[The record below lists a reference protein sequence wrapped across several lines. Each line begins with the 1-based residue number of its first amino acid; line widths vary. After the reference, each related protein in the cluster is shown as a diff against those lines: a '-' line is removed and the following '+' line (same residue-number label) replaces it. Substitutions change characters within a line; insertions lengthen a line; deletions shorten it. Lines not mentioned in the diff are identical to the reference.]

1 VAGTNPNGS
10 AIICVIVTTSPR
22 IVSLLPSATEIVAA
36 LGFADHLV
44 GRSHECDFPAGV
56 ETLPACSSTKIPVEG
71 TSYEIDERVKEIVA
85 EGLSVYR
92 VDAERLRELQ
102 PDLILTQTQCA
113 VCAVTP
119 RDLEQALCTWTGA
132 QPAMISLEPN
142 NLNDVWNDIRRVGDA
157 LGVLSRADELIGLLT
172 NRLAAIRE
180 KTRESSRPSVAAIEW
195 LGPLMAGG
203 NWMPELIEI
212 AGGKS
217 LFARPGEHSS
227 WLDWASLI
235 EADPECILLLPC
247 GFKIAQTIRDLN
259 LLTENPAWPDLR
271 AVKQGQVYAID
282 GHHFFNRPGPRL
294 VESAEIVAE
303 ILHPDRFS
311 FAHRATGWISIEEAP
326 RFLAAARG
334 N

>member
-1 VAGTNPNGS
+1 MTN
-10 AIICVIVTTSPR
+10 SPR
-22 IVSLLPSATEIVAA
+22 VISLLPSATEIVAA
-36 LGFADHLV
+36 LGFGDHLV
-44 GRSHECDFPAGV
+44 GRSHECDFPPGV
-56 ETLPACSSTKIPVEG
+56 EMLPVCSSTKIPVHG

-92 VDAERLRELQ
+92 VDIDRLRELR

-119 RDLEQALCTWTGA
+119 RDLEQALCTWVGM
-132 QPAMISLEPN
+132 QPAIVSLEPN
-142 NLNDVWNDIRRVGDA
+142 NLEDVWNDIRWIGEA
-157 LGVLSRADELIGLLT
+157 LGVLSRAEELIGSLT
-172 NRLAAIRE
+172 KRLAAIRE
-180 KTRESSRPSVAAIEW
+180 EARDVARPTVAAIEW

-212 AGGKS
+212 AGGSS
-217 LFARPGEHSS
+217 LFAKPGEHSS

-235 EADPECILLLPC
+235 EADPQVILLLPC

-259 LLTENPAWPDLR
+259 LLTENPAWANLR
-271 AVKQGQVYAID
+271 AVKHGRVYLID

-303 ILHPDRFS
+303 ILHPERFS
-311 FAHRATGWISIEEAP
+311 FGHRGTGWISIDEAED
-326 RFLAAARG
+326 
-334 N
+334 

>member
-1 VAGTNPNGS
+1 MRN
-10 AIICVIVTTSPR
+10 SPR
-22 IVSLLPSATEIVAA
+22 IISLLPSATEIVAA

-44 GRSHECDFPAGV
+44 GRSHECDFPPGV
-56 ETLPACSSTKIPVEG
+56 EELPICSSTKIPVQG

-92 VDAERLRELQ
+92 VDVERLRELG

-132 QPAMISLEPN
+132 QPAMVSLEPN
-142 NLNDVWNDIRRVGDA
+142 NLDDVWNDFRRVGEA
-157 LGVLSRADELIGLLT
+157 LGVQERAEELIGSLT
-172 NRLAAIRE
+172 QRLAAIRDE
-180 KTRESSRPSVAAIEW
+180 ARMAHARPSVAAIEW

-212 AGGKS
+212 AGGRS
-217 LFARPGEHSS
+217 LFAQAGEHSS
-227 WLDWASLI
+227 WLEWSSLI
-235 EADPECILLLPC
+235 EADPHVILLLPC
-247 GFKIAQTIRDLN
+247 GFRIGQTIRDLN
-259 LLTENPAWPDLR
+259 LLTDNPAWPNLR
-271 AVKQGQVYAID
+271 AVKQGRVYLID

-294 VESAEIVAE
+294 VESTEIVAE

-311 FAHRATGWISIEEAP
+311 FGHRGTGWIPIDD
-326 RFLAAARG
+326 ARG
-334 N
+334 LGAPCLA

>member
-1 VAGTNPNGS
+1 MTS
-10 AIICVIVTTSPR
+10 SPR
-22 IVSLLPSATEIVAA
+22 IISLLPSATEIVAA

-44 GRSHECDFPAGV
+44 GRSHECDFPPGV
-56 ETLPACSSTKIPVEG
+56 ETLPICSSTKVPVRG

-92 VDAERLRELQ
+92 VDVDRLRELR

-119 RDLEQALCTWTGA
+119 RDLEQALCAWTGA
-132 QPAMISLEPN
+132 KPAIVSLEPN
-142 NLNDVWNDIRRVGDA
+142 NLDDVWNDMRHVAGA
-157 LGVLSRADELIGLLT
+157 LGVQDRAETLIASLT
-172 NRLAAIRE
+172 KRLAAIRE
-180 KTRESSRPSVAAIEW
+180 EARTARSRPRVAAIEW

-212 AGGKS
+212 AGGCS
-217 LFARPGEHSS
+217 LFAQPGEHSP

-235 EADPECILLLPC
+235 EADPEVILLLPC

-259 LLTENPAWPDLR
+259 LLTEIAGWASLR
-271 AVKQGQVYAID
+271 AVKQGRVYLID

-294 VESAEIVAE
+294 VESTEIVAE
-303 ILHPDRFS
+303 ILHSDRFS
-311 FAHRATGWISIEEAP
+311 FGHRGTGWISIEEAG
-326 RFLAAARG
+326 RFGA
-334 N
+334 

>member
-1 VAGTNPNGS
+1 MTN
-10 AIICVIVTTSPR
+10 SPR
-22 IVSLLPSATEIVAA
+22 IISLLPSATEIVAA
-36 LGFADHLV
+36 LGFGDHLV
-44 GRSHECDFPAGV
+44 GRSHECDFPPGV
-56 ETLPACSSTKIPVEG
+56 EELPICSSTKIPVQG

-92 VDAERLRELQ
+92 VDVDRLRELR

-119 RDLEQALCTWTGA
+119 RDLEQALRTWTGA
-132 QPAMISLEPN
+132 QPAMVSLEPN
-142 NLNDVWNDIRRVGDA
+142 DLTDVWNDIRRVGEA
-157 LGVLSRADELIGLLT
+157 LGAQERAEELIGSLT
-172 NRLAAIRE
+172 ERLAAIRD
-180 KTRESSRPSVAAIEW
+180 KARMTKSRPSVAAIEW

-212 AGGKS
+212 AGGRS

-227 WLDWASLI
+227 WLEWTSLS
-235 EADPECILLLPC
+235 EADPEVILLLPC

-259 LLTENPAWPDLR
+259 LLTDNPAWPNLG
-271 AVKQGQVYAID
+271 AVKQGRVYLID

-303 ILHPDRFS
+303 ILHPERFN
-311 FAHRATGWISIEEAP
+311 FGHRGRGWIPIDEEP
-326 RFLAAARG
+326 RFGA
-334 N
+334 